1 MDSDAGSAIQGE
13 FDDGFHAGFEVEGE
27 AGRDGNLDDQGVVV
41 DIGVLGVCGRLGAG
55 AALRGV
61 AVLGRA
67 VLVVSALAGI
77 CRTVVGGTGII
88 GTAGIGVVIDAES
101 LVGFLLGGFIG
112 CGFVSGRFDVLDGA
126 LELVAVD
133 LIGGELAEAELL
145 ALVGLDL
152 GFDPDVVGVADICNG
167 LAGRYDGTF
176 HDVGGIV
183 DGAGNRGD
191 DVGLLSVLLGVVEC
205 SLGLAELEL
214 GVLHGLGVRRLRRRL
229 VRHGRRGGGRSA

>member
-27 AGRDGNLDDQGVVV
+27 AGRDGDLDDQCVVV
-41 DIGVLGVCGRLGAG
+41 DVGILGVCGRLGVG
-55 AALRGV
+55 TALRGG
-61 AVLGRA
+61 AA
-67 VLVVSALAGI
+67 LVVSALAGV
-77 CRTVVGGTGII
+77 CRTVVGGIGII
-88 GTAGIGVVIDAES
+88 GTAGIGVVVDAEG
-101 LVGFLLGGFIG
+101 LVGFLLGGFIC
-112 CGFVSGRFDVLDGA
+112 CGFVGGRFDVLDGS
-126 LELVAVD
+126 LELVPVD

-167 LAGRYDGTF
+167 LAGRYDGAF
-176 HDVGGIV
+176 HDVGGVV
-183 DGAGNRGD
+183 DGAGNWGD

-205 SLGLAELEL
+205 GLCLAELEL
-214 GVLHGLGVRRLRRRL
+214 GVLHGLGIRRLRRRL